1 MVDDILLKINI
12 DLNFWNY
19 HYSQSSRIPAIY
31 SIHELL
37 NFQIC
42 YFGLNLYQYLRLYP
56 LLLASFL
63 QFILFKNRLM
73 NINLIVIAVV
83 FILVEFAHVFNFIFV
98 WLLLCR
104 LRLNL
109 ACPDLDLVLGV
120 NDRTPNVRI
129 NFIL

>member
-1 MVDDILLKINI
+1 
-12 DLNFWNY
+12 
-19 HYSQSSRIPAIY
+19 
-31 SIHELL
+31 
-37 NFQIC
+37 
-42 YFGLNLYQYLRLYP
+42 
-56 LLLASFL
+56 
-63 QFILFKNRLM
+63 M

-129 NFIL
+129 NFILKMGCSNAYGRYCGITR